1 MVVLALGM
9 GLLMTAIAVAIGGL
23 TIEAVLLLINYRLQA
38 VAATNEQRGRATT
51 NIIHLER
58 ENGDDLTAAL
68 EWAEN
73 VAA

>member
-1 MVVLALGM
+1 MTLVLALGM

-38 VAATNEQRGRATT
+38 VAVTNEQGGRAT
-51 NIIHLER
+51 NVIHLER
-58 ENGDDLTAAL
+58 EHEDDITAAL